1 MQVAITEGFKPV
13 VEALLAHNPDV
24 EMEVG
29 IILIYLI
36 PVFKYTHLPTIK
48 VEKVYMKFSSDSS
61 TYIHVLFKSS
71 TIAYTVSN
79 VSNCIVSCS

>member
-1 MQVAITEGFKPV
+1 MQVAVTEGFKPV

-29 IILIYLI
+29 TILIYLI

-48 VEKVYMKFSSDSS
+48 VVHEIQFGLVYLN
-61 TYIHVLFKSS
+61 T
-71 TIAYTVSN
+71 
-79 VSNCIVSCS
+79 CIV